1 MQMNGEYT
9 IPASR
14 QAVWEALN
22 DPEVLKACIPGCEE
36 LEKSGDNAFAAKVK
50 AKVGPVN
57 AKFNGEVTL
66 SDLNPPESYT
76 ISGEGKGGA
85 AGFAKGGA
93 KVHLAEEGPES
104 TRLSY
109 DVEAKVGG
117 KLAQVG
123 SRLIDGTAKKMADQ
137 FFNAFAE
144 RVGGAPPGGPGSG
157 TGSEEAA
164 APGETSAPSASGGQ
178 QSEEKPGAAHEAGE
192 PTPGEEKEMQE
203 AALRGAALGHSSPES
218 DGAAAIKADTSHA
231 ATDSAK
237 KTKQHRGYGPVSWVF
252 MVIAVVVILLFVF
265 GVV

>member
-14 QAVWEALN
+14 QTVWEALN

-36 LEKSGDNAFAAKVK
+36 LEKTSDHSFAAKVK
-50 AKVGPVN
+50 AKVGPVS

-66 SDLNPPESYT
+66 GDLNPPESYT

-93 KVHLAEEGPES
+93 KVHLTEEGPEQ
-104 TRLSY
+104 TRLAY

-123 SRLIDGTAKKMADQ
+123 SRLIDGTAKKMAEQ
-137 FFNAFAE
+137 FFTAFAE
-144 RVGGAPPGGPGSG
+144 RVGGGPAGGPGSG
-157 TGSEEAA
+157 GGSDSGSGGSGDSGATAAASEE
-164 APGETSAPSASGGQ
+164 S
-178 QSEEKPGAAHEAGE
+178 PGAGNEAGQPNPRE
-192 PTPGEEKEMQE
+192 QQEMQE
-203 AALRGAALGHSSPES
+203 AALRGAALGHAAPES
-218 DGAAAIKADTSHA
+218 DDGAAIKAGATRA
-231 ATDSAK
+231 ATEAVAGMKDRPRS
-237 KTKQHRGYGPVSWVF
+237 YGMVSWVF

-265 GVV
+265 GAV